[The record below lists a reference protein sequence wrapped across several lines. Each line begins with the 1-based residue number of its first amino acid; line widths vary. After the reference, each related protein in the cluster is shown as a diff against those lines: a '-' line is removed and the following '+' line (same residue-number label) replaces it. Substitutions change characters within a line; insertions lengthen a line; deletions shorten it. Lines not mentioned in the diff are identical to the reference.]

1 MKNLSVP
8 NRLLYIINVL
18 FVLLWFCTFLSPY
31 INPQSFSFGA
41 LLAIGYPIMLL
52 AHLLFILYWL
62 VRFKKVIYLSLSVLI
77 LSYLFSV
84 PVFQSKSK
92 FKALAKDNSF
102 SIMSFNSQLSYFS
115 GGKKRRGTDT
125 SIKNNPFLKSG
136 KRRCFMS
143 SGSPKRNSIKFKPSL

>member
-1 MKNLSVP
+1 MATP
-8 NRLLYIINVL
+8 FCCWHIT
-18 FVLLWFCTFLSPY
+18 FV
-31 INPQSFSFGA
+31 
-41 LLAIGYPIMLL
+41 
-52 AHLLFILYWL
+52 LYWL

-115 GGKKRRGTDT
+115 GGKKRG
-125 SIKNNPFLKSG
+125 SHINQNNHFLNQENADVLCLQEAEKEWH
-136 KRRCFMS
+136 R
-143 SGSPKRNSIKFKPSL
+143 I